1 MHPQAYIVHQTRS
14 RVRLRLAEKRND
26 PDFFEEISDRLAA
39 IPGIAGFQTRST
51 TGCIILQHPEQPWD
65 ELEPELR
72 ELGLFEITD
81 LPETRGTA
89 LDSLQSGLSR
99 INQIVAAGSE
109 GRLDLRTLAYLG
121 LMTVTITQAIRGQL
135 LGPSIPLL
143 FNAMSLI
150 DRLSSSD
157 AGLTTDTQEPD

>member
-1 MHPQAYIVHQTRS
+1 MPPQAYIVHQTRS
-14 RVRLRLAEKRND
+14 RVRLRLAGMRND

-51 TGCIILQHPEQPWD
+51 TGCIILQHPERPWD

-72 ELGLFEITD
+72 ALGLFEITAP
-81 LPETRGTA
+81 PETRGTA
-89 LDSLQSGLSR
+89 LESLQSGLSR
-99 INQIVAAGSE
+99 LDQAVAAGSE

-121 LMTVTITQAIRGQL
+121 LMTLTITQAIRGQL

-150 DRLSSSD
+150 ERLSSSD
-157 AGLTTDTQEPD
+157 TGLTTDTLDSD